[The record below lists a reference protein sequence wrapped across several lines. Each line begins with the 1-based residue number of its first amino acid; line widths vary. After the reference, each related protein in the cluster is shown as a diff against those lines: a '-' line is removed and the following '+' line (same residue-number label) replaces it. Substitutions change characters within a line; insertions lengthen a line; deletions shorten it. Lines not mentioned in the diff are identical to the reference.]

1 MDSGTKRIQ
10 NHQNPRMAI
19 NPTLTKRVRDVLANQ
34 KQVEEKK
41 MFRGIAFMVNGKMCV
56 TVGDN
61 RMMCRVDPAIH
72 NDLLRHDGVTTV
84 KMKGR
89 DYMGWVYVDE
99 SVIPDKRR
107 LMYWVKL
114 ALEHNKAIL

>member
-1 MDSGTKRIQ
+1 MAV
-10 NHQNPRMAI
+10 NPE
-19 NPTLTKRVRDVLANQ
+19 LTKRVRDVLPKN
-34 KQVEEKK
+34 VLIEEKK

-61 RMMCRVDPAIH
+61 RIMCRIDPLIH
-72 NDLLRHDGVTTV
+72 EEVILRPGVSTV
-84 KMKGR
+84 KMRGR

-99 SVIPDKRR
+99 STIPDQKK

-114 ALEHNKAIL
+114 ALEYNAKIK

>member
-1 MDSGTKRIQ
+1 MAL
-10 NHQNPRMAI
+10 NPD
-19 NPTLTKRVRDVLANQ
+19 LTKRVRETLAKQ

-56 TVGDN
+56 TVGDT
-61 RMMCRVDPAIH
+61 RIMCRIDPA
-72 NDLLRHDGVTTV
+72 LHDDALAQPGVTTV

-89 DYMGWVYVDE
+89 DYIGWVYVEE
-99 SVIPDKRR
+99 SAIPDKKA

-114 ALEHNKAIL
+114 ALTFNGKIK